1 MIDTKRIK
9 KEILILLAVL
19 MACVLA
25 FAGCGKEAA
34 ENEESAATGERVRN
48 EESVRDDNA
57 TETVEEPV
65 EETQKEAS
73 EEETGAADN
82 AQPEKQEA
90 AKKKTDDKK
99 NDKASEKK
107 TKEKEKKKKWVEPV
121 YKTVEHPEE
130 GHYETV
136 TEWYCLC
143 GKYVGSKEGWKKHRE
158 EFIASNGGVCNGEHV
173 RPDPKEEQVWVVDKA
188 AWSEQVLVSEG
199 HWE

>member
-1 MIDTKRIK
+1 MIDTGRIK

-19 MACVLA
+19 MAVILA
-25 FAGCGKEAA
+25 LAGCGKEAV
-34 ENEESAATGERVRN
+34 ENEESAVTGESIQN
-48 EESVRDDNA
+48 EEPAREENA
-57 TETVEEPV
+57 ADTIEEPG
-65 EETQKEAS
+65 EETQTEAS
-73 EEETGAADN
+73 EEETGSADN
-82 AQPEKQEA
+82 AQPEKKETK
-90 AKKKTDDKK
+90 KKKTENKK
-99 NDKASEKK
+99 NDKSSEKK
-107 TKEKEKKKKWVEPV
+107 TEEKESKKKWVEPV